1 MSWLEFLN
9 FSGIVICVS
18 KSLNRS
24 QYLCLWYFHL
34 HRVIFKTVDKLFSST
49 IFNVFV
55 SVFVYT
61 LMSLSSCWS
70 YDVSSSF
77 WSIVRKDPCVY
88 DSSAVLWRRW
98 NQNVSQFN
106 WLTVILSDKVIE
118 SLNFPRQLKTLP
130 PAPVCLLEFDAWCIH
145 MNFFKIFLLICIYLN
160 FFRIFLLRQWF
171 HNIRWNV

>member
-61 LMSLSSCWS
+61 FMSLSSCWS

-88 DSSAVLWRRW
+88 DSSAVLWRQVTRSFIELSW
-98 NQNVSQFN
+98 TAKNIAPSSCMSSWVWCLMYPYELLQN
-106 WLTVILSDKVIE
+106 LSLDLYIFELLQNLSIE
-118 SLNFPRQLKTLP
+118 TMIS
-130 PAPVCLLEFDAWCIH
+130 
-145 MNFFKIFLLICIYLN
+145 
-160 FFRIFLLRQWF
+160 
-171 HNIRWNV
+171 